1 MVIYGFIQL
10 NKPCADRVVVSYM
23 VFIFHTTVQYSW
35 EPRII
40 PIDSIS
46 STMVKFVLFFHKS
59 GWSYPH
65 WEYIY
70 IYIYY
75 DKYMYT

>member
-59 GWSYPH
+59 GWSYY

-70 IYIYY
+70 IYC